1 MKARASIGYRPQLRI
16 QDLRSDQH
24 KAKARPYETLR
35 TGSEPSRR
43 SIHPKWTAIFVVVV
57 TLAALAIVAEA
68 QQPKKLWRI
77 GFLSSMSPGAYAH
90 LYTAFQQGLGDFGY
104 IDGQN
109 VKIKAR
115 WAEGNTERLPE
126 LAAEL
131 VGQKVD
137 LIVSTGGT
145 LSALAAKA
153 ATVNTPVVFTA
164 GGDLVR
170 IGLITSLA
178 RPGGNLTGLNL
189 LTTELGI
196 KRLELLKETFPKIR
210 RVGIVG
216 NPTNPNHTM
225 QVNETQSAANELGL
239 QIQVLEARNLNE
251 VETVFSKLSEKSV
264 SALLMLPDAML
275 NAHRERSAELATKS
289 RVPAIFEFKEFV
301 EAGGLMSYGTNI
313 VAVYRRVAVY
323 VDKIVKGAKPSELP
337 VEQPMNFEFVI
348 NLKAAKRM
356 GLTIPPNV
364 LSRADKVIR

>member
-1 MKARASIGYRPQLRI
+1 MEVE
-16 QDLRSDQH
+16 DLRLGNR
-24 KAKARPYETLR
+24 KTKIENLKWL
-35 TGSEPSRR
+35 GL
-43 SIHPKWTAIFVVVV
+43 SIIALVLVLTA
-57 TLAALAIVAEA
+57 AVAEA
-68 QQPKKLWRI
+68 QQPKKVWRI

-90 LYTAFQQGLGDFGY
+90 LYTAFQQGLSDLGY
-104 IDGQN
+104 VDGQN
-109 VKIKAR
+109 IMIKAR
-115 WAEGNTERLPE
+115 WAEGNTESLPE

-131 VGQKVD
+131 VGLKVD

-145 LSALAAKA
+145 LTALAAKA
-153 ATVNTPVVFTA
+153 ATTNIPIVFTA

-170 IGLITSLA
+170 VGLISSLA

-210 RVGIVG
+210 RVGILG
-216 NPTNPNHTM
+216 NPANPNHAI
-225 QVNETQSAANELGL
+225 QVNETLAAAKQLGL
-239 QIQVLEARNLNE
+239 QVQVLEARNLNE
-251 VETVFSKLSEKSV
+251 IEAVFSKLSEKSV
-264 SALLMLPDAML
+264 SALLMLPDSML

-337 VEQPMNFEFVI
+337 VEQPTNFEFVI
-348 NLKAAKRM
+348 NLKAAKQM

>member
-1 MKARASIGYRPQLRI
+1 VKARAYIGQPQLRI

-24 KAKARPYETLR
+24 KGKARPYETLSP
-35 TGSEPSRR
+35 GSEPSRR
-43 SIHPKWTAIFVVVV
+43 SIYPKWTAIFVVVV

-68 QQPKKLWRI
+68 RQPKKLWRI

-109 VKIKAR
+109 VTIKAR

-153 ATVNTPVVFTA
+153 ATTNTPIVFTA
-164 GGDLVR
+164 GGDLIRV
-170 IGLITSLA
+170 GLISSLA

-225 QVNETQSAANELGL
+225 QVNETQAAAKDLGL

-264 SALLMLPDAML
+264 SALLMLPDSML

-313 VAVYRRVAVY
+313 VAVYRRVAIY
-323 VDKIVKGAKPSELP
+323 IDKIVKGAKPSDLP
-337 VEQPMNFEFVI
+337 VEQPTNFEFVI
-348 NLKAAKRM
+348 NLKAAKQM

-364 LSRADKVIR
+364 LARADKVIR

>member
-1 MKARASIGYRPQLRI
+1 VKAIEYIGHKAHSEVQRLRA
-16 QDLRSDQH
+16 DQH
-24 KAKARPYETLR
+24 NAKARPCDTFR
-35 TGSEPSRR
+35 PGSEPSRR
-43 SIHPKWTAIFVVVV
+43 SIYPKWTAICALVV
-57 TLAALAIVAEA
+57 TLTFAAIAAEA
-68 QQPKKLWRI
+68 QQPKKVWRI

-90 LYTAFQQGLGDFGY
+90 LYSAFQQGLGDLGY

-109 VKIKAR
+109 VTIKAR

-126 LAAEL
+126 LAADL

-145 LSALAAKA
+145 LTALAAKA
-153 ATVNTPVVFTA
+153 ATTNTPVVFTA

-170 IGLITSLA
+170 VGLISSLA

-210 RVGIVG
+210 RVGILG
-216 NPTNPNHTM
+216 NPANPNHTIQM
-225 QVNETQSAANELGL
+225 NETQAAAKELGL
-239 QIQVLEARNLNE
+239 QVQVLEARNLNE
-251 VETVFSKLSEKSV
+251 VEAVFSNLSEKSV

-323 VDKIVKGAKPSELP
+323 IDKIVKGAKPSELP
-337 VEQPMNFEFVI
+337 VEQPTNFEFVI
-348 NLKAAKRM
+348 NLKAAKQM

-364 LSRADKVIR
+364 LSRADKVIK

>member
-1 MKARASIGYRPQLRI
+1 VKARAYIGQPQLRI

-24 KAKARPYETLR
+24 KGKARPYETLSP
-35 TGSEPSRR
+35 GSEPSRR
-43 SIHPKWTAIFVVVV
+43 SIYPKWTAIFVVVV

-68 QQPKKLWRI
+68 RQPKKLWRI

-109 VKIKAR
+109 VTIKAR

-153 ATVNTPVVFTA
+153 ATTNTPIVFTA
-164 GGDLVR
+164 GGDLIRV
-170 IGLITSLA
+170 GLISSLA

-225 QVNETQSAANELGL
+225 QVNETQAAAKDLGL

-264 SALLMLPDAML
+264 SALLMLPDSML

-323 VDKIVKGAKPSELP
+323 IDKIVKGAKPSDLP
-337 VEQPMNFEFVI
+337 VEQPTNFEFVI
-348 NLKAAKRM
+348 NLKAAKQI
-356 GLTIPPNV
+356 GVTIPPNV

>member
-1 MKARASIGYRPQLRI
+1 MTAREYSGDQLHI
-16 QDLRSDQH
+16 EVQDLRPDNQKSKIANLKSAGLLLLILLVGYVGMAD
-24 KAKARPYETLR
+24 
-35 TGSEPSRR
+35 
-43 SIHPKWTAIFVVVV
+43 
-57 TLAALAIVAEA
+57 A
-68 QQPKKLWRI
+68 QQPKRVWRI
-77 GFLSSMSPGAYAH
+77 GFLSSMSPAAYAH
-90 LYTAFQQGLGDFGY
+90 LYTAFQQGLGDLGY

-109 VKIKAR
+109 VIIKAR

-145 LSALAAKA
+145 LTALAAKA
-153 ATVNTPVVFTA
+153 ATTNTPVVFTA
-164 GGDLVR
+164 GGDLIRV
-170 IGLITSLA
+170 GLISSLA

-196 KRLELLKETFPKIR
+196 KRLELLKEAFPKIR
-210 RVGIVG
+210 RVGILG
-216 NPTNPNHTM
+216 NPANPNHAI
-225 QVNETQSAANELGL
+225 QVNETQAAAKELGL
-239 QIQVLEARNLNE
+239 QVQVLEARNLNE
-251 VETVFSKLSEKSV
+251 VEAVFSKLYEKNV
-264 SALLMLPDAML
+264 SALLMLPDSML

-289 RVPAIFEFKEFV
+289 RVPTIFEFKEFV

-323 VDKIVKGAKPSELP
+323 IDRIVKGAKPSELP
-337 VEQPMNFEFVI
+337 VEQPTNFEFVI
-348 NLKAAKRM
+348 NLKAAKQM